1 LPHYKT
7 LTFTHISFV
16 ADCFLFCR
24 AIEVESSTLTKI
36 LDTYGR
42 ASRQLVNF
50 HKSKVFFS
58 PHATNDIKQHI
69 MSFLGISNII
79 GTRKYLRMSSPIG
92 RKKKYVFV
100 FLKDKLWNRINH
112 WSNKHLSKEWKEV
125 LFKSSAQ
132 AIPTYYM
139 SIYLLPLILE
149 DEIQKLMNSF
159 WWGSRARLSKGVHWL
174 NWEKLTMKNEFEGLG
189 FTHLHGFNHM
199 LGKQCWKLSAN
210 SNAIVTK
217 VLKAKYYR
225 NNNLGMPL

>member
-1 LPHYKT
+1 MPHYKT

-92 RKKKYVFV
+92 RKKNT
-100 FLKDKLWNRINH
+100 FLSSWRINFGIGSIIGQINTCQKNERKFFSNLLPKPYLPTTWVFTYYH
-112 WSNKHLSKEWKEV
+112 WFWRMK
-125 LFKSSAQ
+125 FKSWWTLFGGAQ
-132 AIPTYYM
+132 ERDWVKAFIG
-139 SIYLLPLILE
+139 SI
-149 DEIQKLMNSF
+149 
-159 WWGSRARLSKGVHWL
+159 
-174 NWEKLTMKNEFEGLG
+174 
-189 FTHLHGFNHM
+189 
-199 LGKQCWKLSAN
+199 GKS
-210 SNAIVTK
+210 
-217 VLKAKYYR
+217 
-225 NNNLGMPL
+225 